1 MGALSSSLNQDLSQN
16 DLLLKFVGKDNIPL
30 QDAFW
35 NDLLSFPYKPLTVED
50 DKKLFEKNKFLFNHL
65 AINNIKTGNFGT
77 LLRIFLKKSSYVLQS
92 SNNAI
97 AKYSLQ
103 TYNALL
109 ITRYYLQHLVHK
121 FPECEVIKH
130 IESQGSMNRDA
141 AFKEE
146 SLIVQL
152 IDCLMNILIVL
163 PIFNDTYPVHRESI
177 NTFLVLLSIEL
188 FTTESITELKLY
200 NIIFESCKSRDLG
213 LALITTFSNQGKG
226 LSHQGSSFF
235 GLGDFMGFLLS
246 PAENDVPGLCRN
258 AALLLIVLVN
268 QYVAVSNP
276 YRNVLSSI
284 SDFNKLYHSICIALE
299 YEETTLLLYHLLHRN
314 EQFKSFVLAQSDID
328 ILVVPMLRAIY
339 HANDSS
345 CHHMYMSLIILLILT
360 EDVEFNKKVHEIVL
374 KSVPWYVDRQ
384 ISEITLGGLII
395 LVTTRTVQY
404 NLLKMRDEYLHT
416 NCLAA
421 LANMSSQ
428 FSNLQSYVCQRL
440 VGLFEVLAKTYN
452 RARQELVA
460 IEKALRIILEVLNSC
475 LSNQLISNTNLIYT
489 LLYNKHIFD
498 TFRNNPAFQDI
509 ISNITQVLEYFT
521 SKLETEKDMCTDV
534 NTVLKVIVDSSPKWP
549 SHRLQ
554 KFPELK
560 FKYVEEEKPEE
571 IGRAHV

>member
-16 DLLLKFVGKDNIPL
+16 GLLLKFVGKDHIPL

-65 AINNIKTGNFGT
+65 AINNLKTGNFGT
-77 LLRIFLKKSSYVLQS
+77 LLRIFLKKSSYLLQS

-97 AKYSLQ
+97 ARYSLQ

-109 ITRYYLQHLVHK
+109 VTRYYLQHLVHK

-141 AFKEE
+141 FKAE
-146 SLIVQL
+146 SLNLQL
-152 IDCLMNILIVL
+152 INGLMNILIAL

-177 NTFLVLLSIEL
+177 NVFLVLLSIEL

-213 LALITTFSNQGKG
+213 LALITTFSNQQKG

-235 GLGDFMGFLLS
+235 GLGDIMGFLLS
-246 PAENDVPGLCRN
+246 ATENEVPALCRN

-268 QYVAVSNP
+268 QYVAFSNP

-284 SDFNKLYHSICIALE
+284 SDFSKLYHSICIALE

-314 EQFKSFVLAQSDID
+314 EQFKTFVLAQSDID
-328 ILVVPMLRAIY
+328 VLVVPMLRAIY

-384 ISEITLGGLII
+384 LSEITLGGLII

-509 ISNITQVLEYFT
+509 ISNITQ
-521 SKLETEKDMCTDV
+521 
-534 NTVLKVIVDSSPKWP
+534 
-549 SHRLQ
+549 

-571 IGRAHV
+571 FFIPYVWSLVSDYSCVYLQSSSFKKC

>member
-16 DLLLKFVGKDNIPL
+16 DLLLKFVGKDHIPL

-65 AINNIKTGNFGT
+65 AINNLKTGNFGT
-77 LLRIFLKKSSYVLQS
+77 LLRIFLKKSSYLLQS
-92 SNNAI
+92 SNNAVT
-97 AKYSLQ
+97 KYSLQ

-109 ITRYYLQHLVHK
+109 VTRYYLQHLVHK

-130 IESQGSMNRDA
+130 IENRGSMSRDA
-141 AFKEE
+141 FKAE
-146 SLIVQL
+146 SLVVQL
-152 IDCLMNILIVL
+152 INGLMNILIAL
-163 PIFNDTYPVHRESI
+163 PIFHDTNPVRRESI
-177 NTFLVLLSIEL
+177 NALLVLLSIEL

-200 NIIFESCKSRDLG
+200 NIIFGSSKSRDLG
-213 LALITTFSNQGKG
+213 LALITTFSNQGKD
-226 LSHQGSSFF
+226 LSAQGSSFF
-235 GLGDFMGFLLS
+235 GLGDIVGLLL
-246 PAENDVPGLCRN
+246 PATENEVPSLSRS

-268 QYVAVSNP
+268 QYIASANP

-284 SDFNKLYHSICIALE
+284 SDFSKLYHNICIALE

-314 EQFKSFVLAQSDID
+314 EQFKTFVLSQSDID

-374 KSVPWYVDRQ
+374 KSVSWYVDRQ
-384 ISEITLGGLII
+384 LSEITLGGLII
-395 LVTTRTVQY
+395 LVTTRTIQY

-428 FSNLQSYVCQRL
+428 FSNLNSYVCQRL

-452 RARQELVA
+452 RAKQE
-460 IEKALRIILEVLNSC
+460 
-475 LSNQLISNTNLIYT
+475 
-489 LLYNKHIFD
+489 
-498 TFRNNPAFQDI
+498 
-509 ISNITQVLEYFT
+509 VLEYFI
-521 SKLETEKDMCTDV
+521 SKLETEKDVCTDV
-534 NTVLKVIVDSSPKWP
+534 DTVLKVIVDSSPKWP

-571 IGRAHV
+571 FFIPYVWSLVSDYSSVYLQSSSFKKC

>member
-16 DLLLKFVGKDNIPL
+16 DLLLKFVGKDHIPL

-65 AINNIKTGNFGT
+65 AINNLKTGNFGT
-77 LLRIFLKKSSYVLQS
+77 LLRIFLKKSSYLLQS
-92 SNNAI
+92 SNNAVT
-97 AKYSLQ
+97 KYSLQ

-109 ITRYYLQHLVHK
+109 VTRYYLQHLVHK

-130 IESQGSMNRDA
+130 IENRGSMSRDA
-141 AFKEE
+141 FKAE
-146 SLIVQL
+146 SLVVQL
-152 IDCLMNILIVL
+152 INGLMNILIAL
-163 PIFNDTYPVHRESI
+163 PIFHDTNPVRRESI
-177 NTFLVLLSIEL
+177 NALLVLLSIEL

-200 NIIFESCKSRDLG
+200 NIIFGSSKSRDLG
-213 LALITTFSNQGKG
+213 LALITTFSNQGKD
-226 LSHQGSSFF
+226 LSAQGSSFF
-235 GLGDFMGFLLS
+235 GLGDIVGLLL
-246 PAENDVPGLCRN
+246 PATENEVPSLSRS

-268 QYVAVSNP
+268 QYIASANP

-284 SDFNKLYHSICIALE
+284 SDFSKLYHNICIALE

-314 EQFKSFVLAQSDID
+314 EQFKTFVLSQSDID

-360 EDVEFNKKVHEIVL
+360 EDVEFNKKVHEI
-374 KSVPWYVDRQ
+374 
-384 ISEITLGGLII
+384 
-395 LVTTRTVQY
+395 
-404 NLLKMRDEYLHT
+404 DEYLHT

-428 FSNLQSYVCQRL
+428 FSNLNSYVCQRL

-452 RARQELVA
+452 RAKQELVA

-489 LLYNKHIFD
+489 MLYNKHIFD

-509 ISNITQVLEYFT
+509 ISNITQVLEYFI
-521 SKLETEKDMCTDV
+521 SKLETEKDVCTDV
-534 NTVLKVIVDSSPKWP
+534 DTVLKVIVDSSPKWP

-571 IGRAHV
+571 FFIPYVWSLVSDYSSVYLQSSSFKKC